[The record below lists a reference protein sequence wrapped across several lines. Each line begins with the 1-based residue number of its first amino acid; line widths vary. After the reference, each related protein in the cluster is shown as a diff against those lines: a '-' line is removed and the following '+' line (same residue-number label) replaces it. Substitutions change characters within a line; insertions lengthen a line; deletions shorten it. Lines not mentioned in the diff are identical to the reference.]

1 MKQNKIEKEM
11 IQQIKKRTMNWDGR
25 VLGMIQKNRERNDGT
40 KNEHLAL
47 SWDGS
52 VLGTKQKKE

>member
-25 VLGMIQKNRERNDGT
+25 ILGMIQKNRERNDGT

-52 VLGTKQKKE
+52 VLGTKYKKE